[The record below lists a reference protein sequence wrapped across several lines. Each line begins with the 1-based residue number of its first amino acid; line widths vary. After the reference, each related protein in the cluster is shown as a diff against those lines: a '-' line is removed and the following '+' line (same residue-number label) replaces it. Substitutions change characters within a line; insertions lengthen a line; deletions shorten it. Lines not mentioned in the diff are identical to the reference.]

1 VLERRHLWE
10 CAAYDEALYHKL
22 DALAAAL
29 ADLMEHEA
37 RTDGELLQRHID
49 ELRTA
54 VGLERE
60 L

>member
-1 VLERRHLWE
+1 
-10 CAAYDEALYHKL
+10 
-22 DALAAAL
+22 LAAAL